1 MSPVPPDERLASI
14 DVLRGV
20 ALFGV
25 LMVNLVTGF
34 RVSIFQQFLPV
45 EAAAS
50 ALDRFAEGLVSLVLE
65 SKSLALFSLLF
76 GVGLAIQFDRLL
88 VRESAV
94 YWLTRRLAV
103 LLLFGL
109 VHLLFIWN
117 GDILTEYAL
126 AGFVV
131 LPFLRSP
138 RWMLGL
144 GAASLLALYVA
155 MPRLLPWP
163 DAAAMR
169 QHVAEANL
177 VYPTGSL
184 GDVWRFSVREIPLM
198 GLLLA
203 NVFPRTI
210 ALFLLGVVVWRTG
223 VLRNLDRYRTK
234 LAVGAVAGIAAGA
247 GLTALNGI
255 WGLGDVVLALGYASA
270 VMALIQVP
278 ATARLLNIF
287 APIGRM
293 AFTSYVTQSLV
304 LGYVFFG
311 YGFGLFGRLGPA
323 HALVVG
329 ICIFVAQ
336 MLVSAWW
343 LRRFRFGPLEWLWRT
358 FTYGRMQPMLVSPAQ

>member
-1 MSPVPPDERLASI
+1 SDGLLIRRCQVRALVGEPQINELTGRSRFSLTPGTWEPSTVSPVPPDERLASI

-126 AGFVV
+126 AGFVA

-163 DAAAMR
+163 
-169 QHVAEANL
+169 
-177 VYPTGSL
+177 
-184 GDVWRFSVREIPLM
+184 
-198 GLLLA
+198 
-203 NVFPRTI
+203 
-210 ALFLLGVVVWRTG
+210 
-223 VLRNLDRYRTK
+223 
-234 LAVGAVAGIAAGA
+234 
-247 GLTALNGI
+247 
-255 WGLGDVVLALGYASA
+255 
-270 VMALIQVP
+270 
-278 ATARLLNIF
+278 
-287 APIGRM
+287 
-293 AFTSYVTQSLV
+293 
-304 LGYVFFG
+304 
-311 YGFGLFGRLGPA
+311 
-323 HALVVG
+323 
-329 ICIFVAQ
+329 
-336 MLVSAWW
+336 
-343 LRRFRFGPLEWLWRT
+343 
-358 FTYGRMQPMLVSPAQ
+358 